1 MIYVLGS
8 INLDMIA
15 TGERLPV
22 PGETLIAHDFVTA
35 PGGKGANQ
43 ALAVARAGSSVKIF
57 GAVGSDDFVNEAL
70 SALKEARVGLEGVA
84 SAPGSTGI
92 AIILVDD
99 KGENV
104 IVIVPGANGHVN
116 VKIADTMIEQMSGH
130 DILVLPQEIPAEAIR
145 AALQSAKAKGIT
157 SILNIAPTIPET
169 KELAL
174 LADIIIANETEYAFL
189 TGGTSDLAQMDVQA
203 AKWAKDNQKT
213 LIITLGGEGVVA
225 FTPDNK
231 FTVEALPIV
240 PIDTVGAGDTFCG
253 FLGAGL
259 DQGLD
264 LEAALKRAA
273 IAGSLACL
281 KPGAQPAIPML
292 NAVLD
297 AQAAQDSAT

>member
-15 TGERLPV
+15 SGQRLPV
-22 PGETLIAHDFVTA
+22 PGETLIANNFVTA

-43 ALAVARAGSSVKIF
+43 ALAVARAGSSIKMF

-70 SALKEARVGLEGVA
+70 SALKEANVDLENVVCV
-84 SAPGSTGI
+84 PGSTGI
-92 AIILVDD
+92 AIILVDS

-104 IVIVPGANGHVN
+104 IVIVPGANGHVDA
-116 VKIADTMIEQMSGH
+116 KMADTMIEQMSSR
-130 DILVLPQEIPAEAIR
+130 DILVLPQEIPGDAIR
-145 AALQSAKAKGIT
+145 AALKGAKTKGIT

-213 LIITLGGEGVVA
+213 LIITLGGDGVVA
-225 FTPDNK
+225 FTPENK
-231 FTVEALPIV
+231 FTVEALPIIPV
-240 PIDTVGAGDTFCG
+240 DTVGAGDTFCG
-253 FLGAGL
+253 YLGAGL
-259 DQGLD
+259 EQGLT
-264 LEAALKRAA
+264 LEVALKRAA

-281 KPGAQPAIPML
+281 KHGAQPAIPML
-292 NAVLD
+292 KAVID
-297 AQAAQDSAT
+297 AQSTT